1 MFDLF
6 NQHDM
11 PQQETSTTPEAFNAD
26 LGQWMTPAW
35 AAECLIEQ
43 YFSDLSA
50 SDLVLEPS
58 CGTGAFLRAIPKHV
72 GAIGVEIDPALA
84 ERARASSG
92 RQVIVGDF
100 RVVDLQAQPT
110 AIIGNPPF
118 TLRVIEGFLARAQ
131 KLLPEDG
138 RLGMI
143 LPAFTFQT
151 SATTL
156 RLTEGWRVQQDM
168 LPRDLF
174 PRLSLPLCFAMMR
187 KGRERGLV
195 NFALY
200 YEQAAVRRLQARYR
214 ELLAAGEGSTW
225 RAVTRAALE
234 ALGGRASLQAIY
246 REVEGHRPSENRWWR
261 EKVRQMLQQIAV
273 PAGPGEWQLEA
284 A

>member
-6 NQHDM
+6 NQAA
-11 PQQETSTTPEAFNAD
+11 PQQEPELPETFNPE

-35 AAECLIEQ
+35 AAECLIER
-43 YFSDLSA
+43 YFSDLSS

-58 CGTGAFLRAIPKHV
+58 CGTGAFLRTIPAHV

-84 ERARASSG
+84 ERARANSG

-100 RVVDLQAQPT
+100 RVVDLQQTRPT
-110 AIIGNPPF
+110 AVIGNPPF
-118 TLRVIEGFLARAQ
+118 SVRVIEDFLKRAHD
-131 KLLPEDG
+131 LLPDDG

-168 LPRDLF
+168 IPRDLF
-174 PRLSLPLCFAMMR
+174 PGLSLPLCFAMMR

-200 YEQAAVRRLQARYR
+200 FEQAAVKRLQARYR
-214 ELLAAGEGSTW
+214 ELLASGEGSTW

-246 REVEGHRPSENRWWR
+246 REVEGNRPSNNQWWR

-273 PAGPGEWQLEA
+273 PAGAGEWMLETA
-284 A
+284 